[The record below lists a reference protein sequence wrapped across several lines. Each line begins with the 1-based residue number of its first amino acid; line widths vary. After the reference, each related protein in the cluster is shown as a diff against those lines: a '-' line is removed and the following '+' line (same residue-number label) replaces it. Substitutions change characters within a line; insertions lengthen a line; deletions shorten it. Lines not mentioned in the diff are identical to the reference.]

1 MCGGSILICGYPGFM
16 PSTSCW
22 WCRQETRMTLI
33 EESIVYWTNAVQACY
48 ACPKC
53 RALSLAEKNGIKPRV
68 RDEVEARRYLAE
80 GPLEW
85 CPAGPKH
92 YPGVPEKIAS
102 AASEAYACMS
112 ARAYRA
118 AILISRSVIEATSE
132 DSGVTGK
139 SLLAMIDRMST
150 DGLIRPHVR
159 DGAHEI
165 RFLGNDI
172 AHRIGAM
179 SVEEADASMTVGLMD
194 DVLEEVYGSKAR
206 VNSRAAWLRARRN
219 PQGLQSPP
227 S

>member
-1 MCGGSILICGYPGFM
+1 
-16 PSTSCW
+16 
-22 WCRQETRMTLI
+22 MTLI

-53 RALSLAEKNGIKPRV
+53 KALNLAEKNDIKPRV
-68 RDEVEARRYLAE
+68 RDEIDARRHLAE

-85 CPAGPKH
+85 RLAGPKK
-92 YPGVPEKIAS
+92 YPGVPEKIVS

-118 AILISRSVIEATSE
+118 AILVARSVIEATSE
-132 DSGVTGK
+132 DNGVTGK
-139 SLLAMIDRMST
+139 SLLAMIDRMAT

-165 RFLGNDI
+165 RFLGNNM

-179 SVEEADASMTVGLMD
+179 LVEEADASMTVGLMD

-219 PQGLQSPP
+219 PQGSPKP
-227 S
+227 PG